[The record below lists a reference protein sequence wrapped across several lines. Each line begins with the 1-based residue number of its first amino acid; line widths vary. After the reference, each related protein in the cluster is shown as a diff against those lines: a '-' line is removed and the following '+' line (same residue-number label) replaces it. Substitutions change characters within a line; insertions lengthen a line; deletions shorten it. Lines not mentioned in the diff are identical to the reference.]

1 MRFVVFIAMFLSVSV
16 IGSPVRSSLGA
27 ERNKLYTSLPY
38 NEVEYLQTDGQAYI
52 DTGVVPANGS
62 SFRADMRFGYASG
75 SVGRRFLV
83 ADSNPAYA
91 HYCEINQNNRL
102 SVNGLNT
109 LPILSENTMYDGYL
123 VINGRES
130 VEIGCTVN
138 GTDYSDTTYSYMSDS
153 FSTFMLFRLNGN
165 FAGAGQR
172 IGPCT
177 ISVNG
182 IVVLEF
188 VPVCFINEGN
198 QSEGAMYEKISGLL
212 YRNAGTGSFL
222 IGPEV

>member
-1 MRFVVFIAMFLSVSV
+1 
-16 IGSPVRSSLGA
+16 
-27 ERNKLYTSLPY
+27 
-38 NEVEYLQTDGQAYI
+38 
-52 DTGVVPANGS
+52 
-62 SFRADMRFGYASG
+62 
-75 SVGRRFLV
+75 
-83 ADSNPAYA
+83 
-91 HYCEINQNNRL
+91 
-102 SVNGLNT
+102 
-109 LPILSENTMYDGYL
+109 
-123 VINGRES
+123 
-130 VEIGCTVN
+130 
-138 GTDYSDTTYSYMSDS
+138 
-153 FSTFMLFRLNGN
+153 MLFRLNGN

-212 YRNAGTGSFL
+212 YRNAGTGAFV